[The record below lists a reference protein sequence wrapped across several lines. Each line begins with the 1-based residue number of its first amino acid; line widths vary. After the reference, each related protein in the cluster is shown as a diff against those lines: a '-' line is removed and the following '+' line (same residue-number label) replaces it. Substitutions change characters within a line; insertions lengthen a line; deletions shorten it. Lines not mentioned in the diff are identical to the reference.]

1 MREDSALSNVGS
13 VSRSIPNTSVSLSA
27 AMRLAPPLRV
37 RGSATV
43 VAEPSSA
50 ASSTSRSVKNSAGFA
65 SRRMPTP

>member
-13 VSRSIPNTSVSLSA
+13 VSRSIPNTSASLSA
-27 AMRLAPPLRV
+27 AMRLAPFRV